1 MLRKFTFLPLA
12 FILLVCGSFAQDR
25 CGTGTDLM
33 VRALERVST
42 NSPSSA
48 IEDAIQLLKRATEEC
63 STLGDAW
70 YYRSLFARKLGH
82 AAEADYAMKK
92 AQFND
97 SDALKQNLDPF
108 RLAAPPESEA
118 LPRTVHDKWALV
130 IGISTFRDSSINLQF
145 TAKDATDLAAL
156 LTTKAYGRFPADHVH
171 LVTDSKATTKRI
183 KEELNWL
190 ARSASRGDL
199 VVIYL
204 SSHGSPR
211 QADLAGVNYI
221 YTADTDVTDQDTL
234 FATALPMVDVVDVV
248 RTRIQ
253 ARRAVVFLDTCHSGA
268 ALTAGLKS
276 SSVTASTLDRFI
288 EGVGR
293 VIIASSEA
301 DQESYESKSIHNG
314 FFTYNLLRALKQDN
328 GLDNIDMVYSFVRE
342 QVSKQV
348 MAEKHKQQTPVMS
361 KGTQAAEIVIGVDTA
376 VHAALSLAMP

>member
-1 MLRKFTFLPLA
+1 
-12 FILLVCGSFAQDR
+12 
-25 CGTGTDLM
+25 
-33 VRALERVST
+33 
-42 NSPSSA
+42 
-48 IEDAIQLLKRATEEC
+48 
-63 STLGDAW
+63 
-70 YYRSLFARKLGH
+70 
-82 AAEADYAMKK
+82 
-92 AQFND
+92 
-97 SDALKQNLDPF
+97 
-108 RLAAPPESEA
+108 
-118 LPRTVHDKWALV
+118 
-130 IGISTFRDSSINLQF
+130 
-145 TAKDATDLAAL
+145 
-156 LTTKAYGRFPADHVH
+156 
-171 LVTDSKATTKRI
+171 
-183 KEELNWL
+183 LNWL